1 METKQT
7 PRKLEHLDLRPDRDE
22 LNMLYSPC
30 GMSAYFDLLNS
41 AYTGDLDR
49 FKKVASCC
57 DKRGEGLS
65 ITVQRLV
72 DGDGRGSLAF
82 AAAGGRV
89 DVCRYLLEEL
99 NLDIDVKDNHGVT
112 PLSYGAVKGQLNT
125 VEYLLEKGANPDG
138 SNDPNSTANTP
149 LHYAVLGGDRK
160 IQTLLLSNGIRI
172 NVATRSGTALS
183 YAAVLGQVD
192 AVKVLLDH
200 HADPNVEMLGV
211 VTPVNSTIIN
221 NSLQIMDLLLQAGA
235 DPNAKSCGFAPLIL
249 AVNYGLTQFVV
260 RLLEAGADPNVTDIK
275 GMTAVENAA
284 KEGSNEIVEILF
296 PVTSR
301 IPTYPNWTIA
311 GLMEHVHSEATK
323 KKKKKKPEAYETF
336 LHGKRKG
343 AEAFHKKQYF
353 LAATWYSEALEVAP
367 ADATLLSNRSACYAC
382 MRDGNEALRDATE
395 CISLRPDWPKAY
407 YRAGV
412 ALNIL
417 KRYREAADVFF
428 KGLTLDPANKE
439 LVDAFRDANEARL
452 KSIILRP

>member
-1 METKQT
+1 MESNQT
-7 PRKLEHLDLRPDRDE
+7 PKKLEHLDLRTDRDE

-30 GMSAYFDLLNS
+30 AMSAYFDLLNS

-49 FKKVASCC
+49 FKKVASCY

-82 AAAGGRV
+82 ASTGGRV
-89 DVCRYLLEEL
+89 NVCRYLLEEL
-99 NLDIDVKDNHGVT
+99 NLYADVKDNHGAT
-112 PLSYGAVKGQLNT
+112 PLCYGAVRGQLNT
-125 VEYLLEKGANPDG
+125 VEFLLEEGANPDG
-138 SNDPNSTANTP
+138 SEDPNSRANTP

-160 IQTLLLSNGIRI
+160 IQTLLLSKGIRV

-183 YAAVLGQVD
+183 YAALLGRVD
-192 AVKVLLDH
+192 AVRVLLDH
-200 HADPNVEMLGV
+200 HADPKVELLGV

-221 NSLQIMDLLLQAGA
+221 NSLQIMDLLLRAGA

-249 AVNYGLTQFVV
+249 AVDYGLTQLVV
-260 RLLEAGADPNVTDIK
+260 RLREAGADPNVTDIK

-284 KEGSNEIVEILF
+284 KEGNNEIVEILF

-323 KKKKKKPEAYETF
+323 KKKKKKPEAFETF
-336 LHGKRKG
+336 FHGKRNG

-353 LAATWYSEALEVAP
+353 LAAEWYSEALKVAP
-367 ADATLLSNRSACYAC
+367 TDATLLSNRSACYAC
-382 MRDGNEALRDATE
+382 MQDGDEALRDATE

-417 KRYREAADVFF
+417 KRYREAADVFL
-428 KGLTLDPANKE
+428 KGLTLDPTNKE
-439 LVDAFRDANEARL
+439 LIDAFRSANEARL